1 MKIFLLVAALSS
13 VGLCM
18 AQEVGRVLSS
28 IPVIQQVAVPRQV
41 CTTQQV
47 EVQRPNTGAGAAIG
61 AIAGAALG
69 DASGG
74 RGSARA
80 AATVIGAIGGAV
92 VGNNIEGQPQPQVR
106 DVQRCA
112 TQMYF
117 ENRVV
122 GFRVDYEYAG
132 KTYSA
137 QMPQDPGPT
146 VQVQITPVSTV
157 APPQP
162 IYAPSQAVVIPAP
175 TEPVYYERPSHP
187 QISVD
192 IGVGGYGG
200 RRRW

>member
-1 MKIFLLVAALSS
+1 MKKLLVIAALHSA
-13 VGLCM
+13 GLCV
-18 AQEVGRVLSS
+18 AQEVGKVLSS

-74 RGSARA
+74 HGSARA
-80 AATVIGAIGGAV
+80 AATMIGAIGGAV

-106 DVQRCA
+106 DVQRCS
-112 TQMYF
+112 TQMAY

-122 GFRVDYEYAG
+122 GYRVDYEYAG
-132 KTYSA
+132 KRYSA
-137 QMPQDPGPT
+137 QIPQDPGPT
-146 VQVQITPVSTV
+146 VQVQITPVSAVSPPPPVYVPPPPVVVT
-157 APPQP
+157 AP
-162 IYAPSQAVVIPAP
+162 
-175 TEPVYYERPSHP
+175 EPVYYERPNNP